1 MLLDEALGDAD
12 LAESEVDEFDEP
24 LAVDE
29 DVVGLQVAVDH
40 VQLLVEITQRQ
51 HQLREIHARHL
62 LAEIAHVL
70 EQREEVAAVHE
81 LHDDEEVVLA
91 LEGVVELGH
100 ERIIRMCHD
109 AALRLHVL
117 SLVLP
122 QQVLLVHHFHREQ
135 IARRDLPREIH
146 ASIGPL
152 ADRLQQLEVLD
163 AHRAATGRLSVR
175 FSVFPLA
182 RPVAEDLWERETRQ
196 LRRFPARSAPSAPRS
211 GPARVARTAL
221 AACSPRATSP
231 GRAATRRSSAASPAR
246 WLERVSMRC
255 VSAAAAAAAAGPFTP
270 ISARE
275 YRVTTRVARFNRLG
289 RSFTPYLAPLCTP
302 RMRERSS
309 GKRSVASRRWR
320 AGPREVSGGSL
331 PADRRSW
338 REASFYVERGISG
351 HCMHCS
357 LWRGISSL
365 GIRRSQMRHSSLPS
379 RPSPERDALL
389 LWRS

>member
-1 MLLDEALGDAD
+1 
-12 LAESEVDEFDEP
+12 
-24 LAVDE
+24 
-29 DVVGLQVAVDH
+29 
-40 VQLLVEITQRQ
+40 
-51 HQLREIHARHL
+51 
-62 LAEIAHVL
+62 
-70 EQREEVAAVHE
+70 
-81 LHDDEEVVLA
+81 
-91 LEGVVELGH
+91 
-100 ERIIRMCHD
+100 
-109 AALRLHVL
+109 
-117 SLVLP
+117 
-122 QQVLLVHHFHREQ
+122 
-135 IARRDLPREIH
+135 
-146 ASIGPL
+146 
-152 ADRLQQLEVLD
+152 
-163 AHRAATGRLSVR
+163 
-175 FSVFPLA
+175 
-182 RPVAEDLWERETRQ
+182 
-196 LRRFPARSAPSAPRS
+196 
-211 GPARVARTAL
+211 
-221 AACSPRATSP
+221 
-231 GRAATRRSSAASPAR
+231 
-246 WLERVSMRC
+246 MRC

-320 AGPREVSGGSL
+320 AGPREASGGSL

-389 LWRS
+389 LWRSCSFFVHWWIHDFHLELDLRIARRSRLRIRMESSIMACDGTESGLPRKSAAGEAERTRVLVKGEIEYRILFTSK

>member
-1 MLLDEALGDAD
+1 MATN
-12 LAESEVDEFDEP
+12 
-24 LAVDE
+24 
-29 DVVGLQVAVDH
+29 GLFACAMIRRSDCTCCRWFFRSRSF
-40 VQLLVEITQRQ
+40 LFITFT
-51 HQLREIHARHL
+51 
-62 LAEIAHVL
+62 
-70 EQREEVAAVHE
+70 
-81 LHDDEEVVLA
+81 
-91 LEGVVELGH
+91 G
-100 ERIIRMCHD
+100 
-109 AALRLHVL
+109 
-117 SLVLP
+117 
-122 QQVLLVHHFHREQ
+122 EQ

-357 LWRGISSL
+357 LWP
-365 GIRRSQMRHSSLPS
+365 RHLLAGNQTLADATQQLAFAPVPGKGRTATVALVKLL
-379 RPSPERDALL
+379 RPLVDP
-389 LWRS
+389 